1 MFTARRL
8 NSLTS
13 ALSLLNRVTLRV
25 IFRTVLSRAQ
35 VFTRVVNLIKVSIL
49 RHRFGGIQTL
59 INTSAWRLF
68 QLADNSAFQK
78 VHHKVAVRDP
88 ADGAFPKVLHEF
100 NN

>member
-35 VFTRVVNLIKVSIL
+35 VFTRVVNLIKVSVL
-49 RHRFGGIQTL
+49 RHRFGGIQAL
-59 INTSAWRLF
+59 INTSA
-68 QLADNSAFQK
+68 
-78 VHHKVAVRDP
+78 
-88 ADGAFPKVLHEF
+88 
-100 NN
+100 